1 MSSGKLRVESGK
13 QRIGPCLAV
22 VVILILC
29 LGSVRAR
36 ADRFA
41 DAATRSLGPLVV
53 LGEVSL
59 LSDGQAGKSEA
70 LQGAKALAVTA
81 VLTEAMKRIV
91 REKRPNSNELT
102 SFPSGHA
109 SIAFAMATVVA
120 DYQPEYKWLAYGAAT
135 TISWSRVKVEAH
147 HWQDVVA
154 GAALGYA
161 VAKRYTGQDL
171 VVTPGGVA
179 YQWKF

>member
-1 MSSGKLRVESGK
+1 MSGRELRAEK
-13 QRIGPCLAV
+13 QRAGLCLAA
-22 VVILILC
+22 VILLV
-29 LGSVRAR
+29 LGLVSAPIN
-36 ADRFA
+36 ADTFA
-41 DAATRSLGPLVV
+41 DAASRSLGPLVV
-53 LGEVSL
+53 VGELSL
-59 LSDGQAGKSEA
+59 LSDGQAGKAEA
-70 LQGAKALAVTA
+70 LQGAKALVVTA
-81 VLTEAMKRIV
+81 VLTEAIKRII

-109 SIAFAMATVVA
+109 SVAFAMATVVA
-120 DYQPEYKWLAYGAAT
+120 DYQPEYKWLAYGAAA
-135 TISWSRVKVEAH
+135 TISWSRVEVGAH